1 MKKTFLFVLFL
12 MVSLSGLAHAQSGS
26 YTRDAVFQPRFP
38 GETLR
43 FTCALDSID
52 ADTSRS
58 FSLAKYDAAI
68 RAGAPIF
75 AQRTFTSAA
84 GGVKISTYIDGSF
97 DGTTWTAVDTLATD
111 VTSESVTNVTID
123 MNYSAKPV
131 FPYYRLRNAGVALNR
146 SDSVADWIFYLYHRD
161 D

>member
-1 MKKTFLFVLFL
+1 MKKTSLFVLFL
-12 MVSLSGLAHAQSGS
+12 VAMSGLANAQSGS

-38 GETLR
+38 GETIR

-84 GGVKISTYIDGSF
+84 GGVVISTYIDGSF
-97 DGTTWTAVDTLATD
+97 DGTTWTVVDTLAMD

-123 MNYSAKPV
+123 MNYSAKPI
-131 FPYYRLRNAGVALNR
+131 FPYYRLRNAGGALNR
-146 SDSVADWIFYLYHRD
+146 SDSVADWILYLYHRD
-161 D
+161 E

>member
-1 MKKTFLFVLFL
+1 MKKLFTILFL
-12 MVSLSGLAHAQSGS
+12 MIAGLVNLASAQTGS

-123 MNYSAKPV
+123 MNYSAKPI
-131 FPYYRLRNAGVALNR
+131 FPYYRIRNAGVALNR

-161 D
+161 E